1 MMFEVSLEDRMD
13 LSKRMFEELG
23 FTRSL
28 VTALEL
34 CHKHNMAPP
43 EWLVKA
49 IDDVIV
55 PFQAKRSGRGT
66 RSEDEKFEQFTI
78 DLIRSSLVSD
88 LRTEG
93 ISSREIYQAA
103 SDRMANS
110 EEPVMRWAGGSA
122 EAIRRSCRRQK
133 KSNRSVF
140 GRPKGKVKDV

>member
-1 MMFEVSLEDRMD
+1 MFEVSLEEKMEMH
-13 LSKRMFEELG
+13 KKMFEELG
-23 FTRSL
+23 STRSL
-28 VTALEL
+28 VIALEL

-43 EWLVKA
+43 EWLVKD
-49 IDDVIV
+49 IDDVLV
-55 PFQAKRSGRGT
+55 PLQSRRPARGI

-78 DLIRSSLVSD
+78 DVIRRSLVSD

-133 KSNRSVF
+133 QRERLVF
-140 GRPKGKVKDV
+140 GRPKGKVKGV

>member
-1 MMFEVSLEDRMD
+1 MFEVSLEEKMEMR
-13 LSKRMFEELG
+13 KKMFQELG

-28 VTALEL
+28 VIALEL
-34 CHKHNMAPP
+34 CHNHNMAPP

-49 IDDVIV
+49 IDDVLV
-55 PFQAKRSGRGT
+55 PFQARRPARGT
-66 RSEDEKFEQFTI
+66 RSENEKFEQYTI

-122 EAIRRSCRRQK
+122 EAIRRSCRRQRQ
-133 KSNRSVF
+133 STQLVF
-140 GRPKGKVKDV
+140 GRPKGKVKGV